1 MIRPVVTVLACVL
14 VLTAGCSGMGDGGV
28 ATPTPSV
35 TPSPTT
41 HTATPLE
48 QASPTPVPAP
58 GITAERGARLDEFA
72 RATEQ
77 VFRAETNL
85 TRVTIERER
94 GSATIVTNVELP
106 PGSDAERERLF
117 ETVLVGL
124 VKSQSNWVV
133 NGSRE
138 YLADRLTVSTA
149 ADTGTIT
156 DGLLQR
162 CIDEALA
169 PTTAAYIWAGRFD
182 RYTPLGDLDNDSHAS
197 RADRLAYTAHVVER
211 RMETQKPHTTAV
223 ETAVE
228 NETLYVAYR
237 HTKSTPNPTWSIGDT
252 VRAYRETVTE
262 FGVEY
267 MPYNGVR
274 GYDYHPNGT
283 ADVTFVVKNP
293 WITSEYVGLRPTGE
307 GSLNAAN
314 SLTIMGGPHDG
325 PP

>member
-1 MIRPVVTVLACVL
+1 MIRAVVMVLACVL
-14 VLTAGCSGMGDGGV
+14 VLTAGCSGSGAGGA
-28 ATPTPSV
+28 ATPTPAG
-35 TPSPTT
+35 TPSPTSL
-41 HTATPLE
+41 TATPVE
-48 QASPTPVPAP
+48 QSSPTPAPSP
-58 GITAERGARLDEFA
+58 GISPERGARLDEFA

-77 VFRAETNL
+77 VFRTETNL
-85 TRVTIERER
+85 SRVTMERES
-94 GSATIVTNVELP
+94 GSATIVTDIELP
-106 PGSDAERERLF
+106 SGRDAERERLF

-124 VKSQSNWVV
+124 VKSQYNWVV
-133 NGSRE
+133 NGSRT
-138 YLADRLTVSTA
+138 YLADQLTVRTA
-149 ADTGTIT
+149 AGSGTVT
-156 DGLLQR
+156 DELLR
-162 CIDEALA
+162 RYIDAELA

-182 RYTPLGDLDNDSHAS
+182 GYTSLGDLDNDSHAS

-223 ETAVE
+223 ETAIA

-237 HTKSTPNPTWSIGDT
+237 HTEATPNPTWSIGDT

-274 GYDYHPNGT
+274 GYDYHSNGS

-314 SLTIMGGPHDG
+314 SLTVMREPHDG